1 MDLSTNTIT
10 LLLCPLEYIFSNEA
24 ALASKHISPFEEN
37 RYYYYYYYK
46 TIIRLLHLIIL
57 KIAFR

>member
-37 RYYYYYYYK
+37 RYYYYYYK

-57 KIAFR
+57 KITFR